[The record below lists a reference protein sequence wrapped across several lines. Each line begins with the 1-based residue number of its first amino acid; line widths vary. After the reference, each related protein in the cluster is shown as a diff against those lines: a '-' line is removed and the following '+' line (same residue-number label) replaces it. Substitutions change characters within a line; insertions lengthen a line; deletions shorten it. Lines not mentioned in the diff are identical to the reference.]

1 MNYTISLFQFQS
13 NYLCS
18 PTFERRLSNGSLLLS
33 HPNSLSP
40 SRSYTSFLKC
50 THTHNPKMP
59 KLQRFQ
65 RKPHDGGQV
74 KGSINYS
81 NTQGRKDLMTD
92 RIQTQND
99 EITKTAESFPNG
111 NQTHKDLNSF
121 ITCESIIQRDFFIL
135 TKLIELMH
143 MPNCKWDCQP
153 LQHRQILVYI
163 PRVEKVRKW
172 ACPKNLK

>member
-1 MNYTISLFQFQS
+1 
-13 NYLCS
+13 
-18 PTFERRLSNGSLLLS
+18 
-33 HPNSLSP
+33 
-40 SRSYTSFLKC
+40 
-50 THTHNPKMP
+50 MP

-135 TKLIELMH
+135 TKLIERSTDAH
-143 MPNCKWDCQP
+143 AK
-153 LQHRQILVYI
+153 LQMRLSAVATQTNSSLHPKSGKSTKMSLSKESQIGQILLHASNGMNRGSIWDTLQTIKKQWPLSNGYRDVL
-163 PRVEKVRKW
+163 KVIYEDYTYK
-172 ACPKNLK
+172 